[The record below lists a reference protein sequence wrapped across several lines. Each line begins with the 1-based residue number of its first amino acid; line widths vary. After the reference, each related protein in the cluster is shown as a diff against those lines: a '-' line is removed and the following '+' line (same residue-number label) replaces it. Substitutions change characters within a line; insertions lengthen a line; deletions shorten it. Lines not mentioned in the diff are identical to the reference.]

1 MQDLDKMKPIDGPLQ
16 EQEDVIDLVF
26 VFDKHQRYEE
36 ADKLQELS
44 MKFDDIEDIID
55 CQSEQ
60 MDQMM
65 NSREQMVKT
74 QEKIFADYDKNK
86 NSRIHKETQSQF
98 DEFKNHINTKIDR
111 TVQDYQ
117 HLKEGFGYVKKA
129 VVLDVKS
136 MREVMRDVSELADQK
151 IFSMPVTQ
159 KMVKRCADIVEKKM
173 VNEENAK
180 KSIIEMSRGF
190 QIAKRKLTR
199 MITGHTPMKNK
210 TQQNVGIAAGVLCG
224 AFDKLIES
232 DKKMLGEFHEIIHDV
247 DKMKHQS
254 KRKLLDVMDEA
265 MYKAE
270 MKNTDVHF
278 EGFVKKKEMKEER

>member
-26 VFDKHQRYEE
+26 VFDKHKRYEE

-44 MKFDDIEDIID
+44 MKFDDIEDMID
-55 CQSEQ
+55 SQSEH

-65 NSREQMVKT
+65 QSREQMMKT
-74 QEKIFADYDKNK
+74 QEKVFADYDKNK
-86 NSRIHKETQSQF
+86 NSRIHKETKNQF
-98 DEFKNHINTKIDR
+98 NEFKSHIDTKIDK

-151 IFSMPVTQ
+151 VFSMPVTQ
-159 KMVKRCADIVEKKM
+159 KMVMRCSDIVEKKM
-173 VNEENAK
+173 ANEENAK
-180 KSIIEMSRGF
+180 KTIMEMSKGF
-190 QIAKRKLTR
+190 SIAKRKLTR

-210 TQQNVGIAAGVLCG
+210 TQQNVGVAAGMLCN

-232 DKKMLGEFHEIIHDV
+232 DKKVLGEFHEIIHDV

-270 MKNTDVHF
+270 MKNNDVHF
-278 EGFVKKKEMKEER
+278 EGFEKRRKGQER